1 MSKFDGGDEMNHL
14 PLFGFSN
21 NGGSTTEDLSLLD
34 VFDDS
39 AFRGSSQVRPSRSHQ
54 DTAHTESNN
63 GNDSCDEYYDDDE
76 DNGSDGDEGNGTDGK
91 KRKRIRSSKNMTEDQ
106 KVERRY

>member
-1 MSKFDGGDEMNHL
+1 MNHL

-39 AFRGSSQVRPSRSHQ
+39 AFRGSSSQVRPSRSHQ